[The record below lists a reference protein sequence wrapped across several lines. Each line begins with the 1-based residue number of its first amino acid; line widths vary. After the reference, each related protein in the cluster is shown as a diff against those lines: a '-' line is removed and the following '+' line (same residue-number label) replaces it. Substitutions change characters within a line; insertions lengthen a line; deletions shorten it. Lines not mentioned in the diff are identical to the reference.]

1 MQTEGKVLLD
11 WYYQNKRDLPWR
23 KSKNPYYVWISEI
36 MLQQTRVEA
45 VKGYYMRFLEKLPK
59 LEDLAKVN
67 EDELL
72 KLWEGLGYYSRARNL
87 KKCAVKI
94 MEEYDGKFPEKYKE
108 LLCLPGIGE
117 YTAGAIASICFN
129 EKVPAVDGNA
139 IRVVM
144 RLTNDEREI
153 GGQKIK
159 NEIFQKLQKLMPEDS
174 GSFNQA
180 LMDLGATICI
190 PNTEPRCNQC
200 PLAEFCLANKEYT
213 AKNIPRKSKK
223 NAKKTE
229 EYTIIIFKC
238 QDKFAIQ
245 KRPSYGLLANLYEF
259 YSLEGKYTVR
269 ELKNK
274 LKKENIEYRR
284 IKAIGES
291 SHIFTH
297 KIWNMV
303 GYIVQVDKELPGLT
317 WVNKEELQ
325 EEYSIPRAFAFYKNQ
340 L

>member
-229 EYTIIIFKC
+229 EYTDRKST
-238 QDKFAIQ
+238 
-245 KRPSYGLLANLYEF
+245 RLN
-259 YSLEGKYTVR
+259 
-269 ELKNK
+269 
-274 LKKENIEYRR
+274 
-284 IKAIGES
+284 S
-291 SHIFTH
+291 SH
-297 KIWNMV
+297 M
-303 GYIVQVDKELPGLT
+303 
-317 WVNKEELQ
+317 
-325 EEYSIPRAFAFYKNQ
+325 A
-340 L
+340 